1 MKWELRAIR
10 PASVLEKLRGL
21 NPALEILPIEDA
33 AFQRYGKVLRGYH
46 TAGLQKLL
54 AARRIAP
61 DRAEYERGLP
71 RRSAAPRRARSK
83 PFARDVFGGPERTC
97 RSAACTG
104 RNAKLN
110 ALEYHKSAEVV
121 VVGADMIVFVGLAS
135 DIQWPS
141 GSSTTLGPSARPF
154 SCPAARCS
162 RMYPWCLHY
171 APAHASLA
179 EGFRC
184 AVILPRG
191 TNTEVDFPANRAG
204 EGRLLLGKNK
214 WVLAHAEEESLR
226 ALSAHP
232 GLQGVN
238 VELRTL

>member
-1 MKWELRAIR
+1 M
-10 PASVLEKLRGL
+10 
-21 NPALEILPIEDA
+21 
-33 AFQRYGKVLRGYH
+33 
-46 TAGLQKLL
+46 
-54 AARRIAP
+54 
-61 DRAEYERGLP
+61 P
-71 RRSAAPRRARSK
+71 RVT
-83 PFARDVFGGPERTC
+83 VF
-97 RSAACTG
+97 
-104 RNAKLN
+104 
-110 ALEYHKSAEVV
+110 EV
-121 VVGADMIVFVGLAS
+121 S
-135 DIQWPS
+135 
-141 GSSTTLGPSARPF
+141 
-154 SCPAARCS
+154 
-162 RMYPWCLHY
+162 PWCLPY

-238 VELRTL
+238 VELTAL

>member
-1 MKWELRAIR
+1 MGTAGN
-10 PASVLEKLRGL
+10 PAASVLDKLRGL

-54 AARRIAP
+54 AARSIAS
-61 DRAEYERGLP
+61 DRADYEPGCLSRE
-71 RRSAAPRRARSK
+71 APASEIQ
-83 PFARDVFGGPERTC
+83 PFARDIFGGLADLQVGC
-97 RSAACTG
+97 VHG
-104 RNAKLN
+104 RNVKLN
-110 ALEYHKSAEVV
+110 ALEYHKSSEVV

-141 GSSTTLGPSARPF
+141 ATYDLNRAQAFFVPRGTVF
-154 SCPAARCS
+154 E
-162 RMYPWCLHY
+162 MYPWCLHY
-171 APAHASLA
+171 APVHASQA

-232 GLQGVN
+232 GLQGEN
-238 VELRTL
+238 VELNTL